1 MLLRRLLV
9 EVAADE
15 GRPVVARFSDG
26 TWQQLPHRLNVG
38 AALAAMLRSCEP
50 QPAGA
55 STDRVDESDA
65 GACCSGCMSCI

>member
-1 MLLRRLLV
+1 MRLCRLLV

-26 TWQQLPHRLNVG
+26 TWQQLPHRLDVG
-38 AALAAMLRSCEP
+38 HALAALARVCEP

-55 STDRVDESDA
+55 GNDRVSEGDA
-65 GACCSGCMSCI
+65 GVCWSGCL